1 MPYRLWTCRYC
12 VQPRPL
18 SIMYMKTMQLVYL
31 AWLLITVTFY
41 IYCTVYKFIVMKK
54 GGWSYFFHYKKSY
67 TGVFWELGKCF
78 AILKLYAHFNN
89 PGKDGK
95 ECTLYVLLK
104 WLQFFLN
111 QAKLFEYWKL
121 SELPWLLCFGY
132 RISFVLVRLCLY
144 KWVHWWNTPEQIQ
157 VKICHNNAMC
167 VSNLGYSYGMRY
179 GRILF

>member
-12 VQPRPL
+12 VQSRPL

-31 AWLLITVTFY
+31 AWLLITVIILHILHSLQ
-41 IYCTVYKFIVMKK
+41 IYCNEKR
-54 GGWSYFFHYKKSY
+54 GWSHFFHYGKSY
-67 TGVFWELGKCF
+67 NGVFWELGKCF

-89 PGKDGK
+89 PGRHGK

-111 QAKLFEYWKL
+111 QAKLYEYWKL

-132 RISFVLVRLCLY
+132 RISFVLVRLCFCSGTERYLLI
-144 KWVHWWNTPEQIQ
+144 WC
-157 VKICHNNAMC
+157 KI
-167 VSNLGYSYGMRY
+167 
-179 GRILF
+179 